1 MNKNIPNEIP
11 KYKKNTGSNISDSAK
26 KTKHKHHYEEC
37 LIQHTFNFPGKES
50 HISTNL
56 QSYCTICGKIGDR
69 FRENKSIVKDY
80 YRTTNSVLGMCRSV
94 ITSQKLYKHYHNKM
108 PVFFVKDIYKD
119 KYVDLKQ
126 TMIEMENK

>member
-11 KYKKNTGSNISDSAK
+11 KHKKNTGSNISDSAK

-37 LIQHTFNFPGKES
+37 LIQYNFSFSGKES
-50 HISTNL
+50 HVTTDL
-56 QSYCTICGKIGDR
+56 QSYCIVCGKIGNR
-69 FRENKSIVKDY
+69 FNANKSIVKDY

-94 ITSQKLYKHYHNKM
+94 ITSQELYDRYHNKI
-108 PVFFVKDIYKD
+108 PVFFVEDIYKN

-126 TMIEMENK
+126 NNN

>member
-11 KYKKNTGSNISDSAK
+11 KHKKNTGSNISDSAK

-37 LIQHTFNFPGKES
+37 LIQYNFSFPGKES
-50 HISTNL
+50 HVTTDL
-56 QSYCTICGKIGDR
+56 QSYCIICGKIGNR
-69 FRENKSIVKDY
+69 FNANKSIVKDY

-94 ITSQKLYKHYHNKM
+94 ITSQELYDRYHNKI
-108 PVFFVKDIYKD
+108 PVFFVVDSYKN

-126 TMIEMENK
+126 KDD

>member
-11 KYKKNTGSNISDSAK
+11 KHKKNTGSNISDSAK

-37 LIQHTFNFPGKES
+37 LIQYNFSFPSKES
-50 HISTNL
+50 HVTTDL
-56 QSYCTICGKIGDR
+56 QSYCIICGKIGNR
-69 FRENKSIVKDY
+69 FNANKSIVKDY

-94 ITSQKLYKHYHNKM
+94 ITSQELYDRYHNKI
-108 PVFFVKDIYKD
+108 PVFFVVDIYKN

-126 TMIEMENK
+126 KDD